1 MIAETLSNA
10 QREANDYNVKE
21 GNLKHYDCHKCKNK
35 GYIAVVNDDVMAMAY
50 CSCRTI
56 RLSRRLLAES
66 GINEDYTLE
75 TYNPSEEWQKR
86 ILVKAKAYLVNPQ
99 GWFYM
104 GGQVGSGKT
113 HICTGIVRE
122 LIEFGNEAR
131 YMLWRDDS
139 TKLKANV
146 NHPEDYANLIEP
158 LKTVKVLYIDDFWKS
173 NTGEPTVAD
182 VNLAFEILNA
192 RYNRKDLITIISS
205 EYYLDE
211 LMEVDE
217 AVGSRIFERAR
228 DNRLDVARDGK
239 RNYRKKCKSAMI

>member
-1 MIAETLSNA
+1 M
-10 QREANDYNVKE
+10 
-21 GNLKHYDCHKCKNK
+21 
-35 GYIAVVNDDVMAMAY
+35 
-50 CSCRTI
+50 
-56 RLSRRLLAES
+56 AES

-75 TYNPSEEWQKR
+75 AYNVEEGWQKR
-86 ILVKAKAYLVNPQ
+86 VLEKAKEYLANPV
-99 GWFYM
+99 GWFYV
-104 GGQVGSGKT
+104 GGQVGSGKS

-122 LIEFGNEAR
+122 LIEVGNEAR
-131 YMLWRDDS
+131 YMLWRDES

-173 NTGEPTVAD
+173 NTGTPTVAD

-205 EYYLDE
+205 EFYLDE

-217 AVGSRIFERAR
+217 AVGSRIFERAK
-228 DNRLDVARDGK
+228 DNRLDIARDGK